1 MVGFDVQSLFTNV
14 PFSNKIQICLDR
26 LYPPTNPDIVPLSLP
41 VEVLKGMIE
50 LCVKAND
57 YVSNKK
63 LYFRKNGVAMG
74 NLLGPLLANI
84 YMVHLKETYMHGC
97 QHSPDHYWRY
107 VDDSFYLFRNKED
120 VA

>member
-1 MVGFDVQSLFTNV
+1 MQQISDVHINDCYVVSFDVQSLFTNV

-50 LCVKAND
+50 LCVKANV

-63 LYFRKNGVAMG
+63 LY
-74 NLLGPLLANI
+74 
-84 YMVHLKETYMHGC
+84 C
-97 QHSPDHYWRY
+97 QKTELQWGT
-107 VDDSFYLFRNKED
+107 F
-120 VA
+120 